1 MTITKPPLSLVERQD
16 ALRRL
21 IQHQG
26 RITVA
31 EICEE
36 FSVSEAT
43 ARRDLDALTEQGDV
57 CRVHG
62 GALALR
68 QAPPEPP
75 VLQRT
80 VEQSDHKK
88 RIGEATAAEIADG
101 ETIFL
106 GSGSTVYEVARHLG
120 KRELTVITNS
130 LLVINELSQAPKISL
145 ISLGGAFR
153 HSELSF
159 IGHIT
164 EQSWAELRADKVIIG
179 IRAVD
184 PDEGLTND
192 YLAETRTDRAILRIG
207 RQVILVADH
216 TKIGRVSTA
225 FVAPVTAIHTLV
237 TTREIDSG
245 LVAIFESKGV
255 RVRLA

>member
-1 MTITKPPLSLVERQD
+1 MNNEKPSLSLVERQD
-16 ALRRL
+16 ALRRR
-21 IQHQG
+21 IQQQS

-31 EICEE
+31 EICAE
-36 FSVSEAT
+36 FAVSEAT

-57 CRVHG
+57 RRVHG

-68 QAPPEPP
+68 SAPPEPP

-80 VEQSDHKK
+80 VEQADLKK
-88 RIGEATAAEIADG
+88 RIGQVAAAEIVDG

-106 GSGSTVYEVARHLG
+106 GSGTTVYEVARHLAG
-120 KRELTVITNS
+120 REVTVITNS

-153 HSELSF
+153 RSELSF

-164 EQSWAELRADKVIIG
+164 EQSLAELRADRVIIG

-184 PDEGLTND
+184 PEEGLTND

-225 FVAPVTAIHTLV
+225 FVAPVAAIHTLV
-237 TTREIDSG
+237 TTREIDSR
-245 LVAIFESKGV
+245 LVAPFESKGV
-255 RVRLA
+255 QVRLA